1 MIEKGLARNVL
12 TNVFPEEC
20 RAVGPNSLNDLLSQD
35 VTIVAPDEGRP
46 FPIME
51 IFEFPKGSGSIHSCC
66 YSIYKILK
74 DQFGRKP
81 TLPEFKQAIAKDTKR
96 GPLSDEQVEAILKKI
111 KELD

>member
-1 MIEKGLARNVL
+1 MSQLLRRMRAARFPLWKFSSSQKEAAQFILA
-12 TNVFPEEC
+12 
-20 RAVGPNSLNDLLSQD
+20 A
-35 VTIVAPDEGRP
+35 
-46 FPIME
+46 
-51 IFEFPKGSGSIHSCC
+51 
-66 YSIYKILK
+66 YSICKILK

>member
-66 YSIYKILK
+66 LFDMQNSQGSVRSETNAARI
-74 DQFGRKP
+74 
-81 TLPEFKQAIAKDTKR
+81 
-96 GPLSDEQVEAILKKI
+96 
-111 KELD
+111 